1 MDFLNR
7 QGLNKGTAFT
17 EKERSKLGL
26 HGLLP
31 PQIESLEQQVVCAY
45 QAYKRKER

>member
-1 MDFLNR
+1 MELLNR

-17 EKERSKLGL
+17 DEERTALGL

-31 PQIESLEQQVVCAY
+31 PQVESLDSITNTYDRRREQIG
-45 QAYKRKER
+45 